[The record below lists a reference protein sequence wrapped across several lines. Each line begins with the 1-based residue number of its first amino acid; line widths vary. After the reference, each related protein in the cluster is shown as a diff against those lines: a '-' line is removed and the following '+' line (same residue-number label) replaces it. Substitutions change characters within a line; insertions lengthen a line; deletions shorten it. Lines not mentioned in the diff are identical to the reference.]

1 LHQCVPFPL
10 LKDTN
15 TLILCANLGVLPF
28 VARTIGNA
36 WGTTRG
42 NIFLNKIRKYRVAFF
57 WGSSGALM
65 SALSKAGVGKGRNY
79 GPPAAPCPQLLGAC
93 QASMHSSWT
102 QNFPCCPQTSA
113 ATAPRNIIIVGTV
126 VIIIINNNK

>member
-1 LHQCVPFPL
+1 
-10 LKDTN
+10 
-15 TLILCANLGVLPF
+15 
-28 VARTIGNA
+28 
-36 WGTTRG
+36 
-42 NIFLNKIRKYRVAFF
+42 
-57 WGSSGALM
+57 M

-93 QASMHSSWT
+93 QASMHSSWA

-126 VIIIINNNK
+126 VIIINNNNKYVRRLRGSRVVAGVWGLSYWVAK